1 MKNPYSISDTV
12 DWREN
17 TFGPHPQPFSQDGR
31 RGPESPLSHPGRGAG
46 GEGARAPSPPSDL
59 PPDSVA
65 EAGEGSLTE
74 YHPASHGHLVSYS
87 EPAGDVD
94 AADFLRA
101 GQGRERTYWRDGRA
115 GSAKGGITLAG
126 IGVAA
131 DLMGWGETRF
141 QAIERQARDL
151 FSHAVVAQEKTLIGG
166 LSVDLL
172 EEPLA
177 APKLFGGFAFR
188 EDFVPDQTWFGFNPA
203 HFVLPHYQYTCH
215 DEQAWLTINALLP
228 EDETVEETL
237 PALQAALRKFRDS
250 LGGTGTPCRARTAE
264 YHLTYPLT
272 FDDWAQMIDAA
283 LAEFQ
288 AGTLDKVVLARVCE
302 ARAAGEV
309 DIDGALAFLQ
319 ARYPDCYTFLFEPRP
334 GFAFFGATPE
344 LLIQTHGRDFASMS
358 LAGSAPRGQ
367 TPDEDAALAE
377 ALLHSEKDRRE
388 HALVVDAMRR
398 RLEPLAEELTIPAQP
413 AIYQLSNIQHLHTPV
428 RGTLRGEVA
437 ERGVLPLVEQLHPT
451 PALGGSPRERAL
463 AFIRQHEPVPRGW
476 YAAPIGWIDAS
487 LDGAFGVA
495 IRSAVAQR
503 RRVWLYAGCGV
514 VEGSEAEKEW
524 AETGWKFRPVQDALG
539 V

>member
-1 MKNPYSISDTV
+1 MRNFYSIANTA
-12 DWREN
+12 DWRES
-17 TFGPHPQPFSQDGR
+17 TFGPHHRPSPSKGDLLPDSMGEAG
-31 RGPESPLSHPGRGAG
+31 RGPLA
-46 GEGARAPSPPSDL
+46 
-59 PPDSVA
+59 
-65 EAGEGSLTE
+65 E

-87 EPAGDVD
+87 EPAVNID

-101 GQGRERTYWRDGRA
+101 GQGRERTYWRDGRGA
-115 GSAKGGITLAG
+115 ITLAG
-126 IGVAA
+126 IGAAA

-141 QAIERQARDL
+141 RAIERQARDL
-151 FSHAVVAQEKTLIGG
+151 FAHAVVAQAETLAGG
-166 LSVDLL
+166 PYVDLL
-172 EEPLA
+172 DEPLA
-177 APKLFGGFAFR
+177 TPKLFGGFAFR

-215 DEQAWLTINALLP
+215 NEQAWLTINALLP
-228 EDETVEETL
+228 AEETVKETL
-237 PALQAALRKFRDS
+237 PALQAALREFRDG
-250 LGGTGTPCRARTAE
+250 LDRTGTPRRVRTIK
-264 YHLTYPLT
+264 HSLTYPLT
-272 FDDWAQMIDAA
+272 FDDWSQMIDAA
-283 LAEFQ
+283 LAELQ

-302 ARAAGEV
+302 ARAAEQV

-367 TPDEDAALAE
+367 TVNEDATLAQALF
-377 ALLHSEKDRRE
+377 HSEKDRRE

-398 RLEPLAEELTIPAQP
+398 RLEPLAEKLAIPDQP
-413 AIYQLSNIQHLHTPV
+413 KIYQLSNIQHLHTPV
-428 RGTLRGEVA
+428 RGTLREDAA
-437 ERGVLPLVEQLHPT
+437 ERGVLPLVERLHPT
-451 PALGGSPRERAL
+451 PALGGSPREQAL

-514 VEGSEAEKEW
+514 VDGSEAEKEW
-524 AETGWKFRPVQDALG
+524 AETGWKFRPIQEALG